1 MQRQTGFNIVYA
13 LTIYINLKY
22 QNYIPNVCGCTY
34 CKNSMLDAWE
44 GLKCDFDEIRYGVNT
59 EAAARGVLWKK
70 VYLEFRRIH
79 RKTLESKSQAWGRQL
94 Y

>member
-44 GLKCDFDEIRYGVNT
+44 GLKCDFDEIRYGVIQKQ
-59 EAAARGVLWKK
+59 L
-70 VYLEFRRIH
+70 LEVFYEKRC
-79 RKTLESKSQAWGRQL
+79 T
-94 Y
+94 